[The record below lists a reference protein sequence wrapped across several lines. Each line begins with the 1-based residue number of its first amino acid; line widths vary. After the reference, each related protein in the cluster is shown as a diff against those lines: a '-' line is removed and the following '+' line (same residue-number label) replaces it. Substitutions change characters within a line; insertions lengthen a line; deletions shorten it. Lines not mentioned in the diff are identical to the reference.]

1 MKDRC
6 ILEAVKDAGCRISFD
21 FCFKII
27 YIINT
32 SVNNCGFV
40 NTLNHKFK
48 INHQI
53 RAKELRV
60 IADTG
65 ENLGVLS
72 LSQALA
78 KATELGSD
86 LIEISPNAT
95 PPIAK
100 IMDYG
105 KFQYQQNKKQK
116 ESRGHSRSTET
127 KTLQVKIG
135 TSEHDLEL
143 KAKNASKWLKEGNRV
158 KIGLFLVGRSKYSD
172 IEFKKERL
180 NRILSLISEEYKIS
194 DGPSQGPTGLIIT
207 LERAGKK

>member
-1 MKDRC
+1 M
-6 ILEAVKDAGCRISFD
+6 
-21 FCFKII
+21 
-27 YIINT
+27 
-32 SVNNCGFV
+32 
-40 NTLNHKFK
+40 
-48 INHQI
+48 
-53 RAKELRV
+53 
-60 IADTG
+60 DTG

-78 KATELGSD
+78 KATEIGSD
-86 LIEISPNAT
+86 LIEISPNAV

-116 ESRGHSRSTET
+116 ESRSHSRSTET

-172 IEFKKERL
+172 MEFKKERL

-194 DGPSQGPTGLIIT
+194 EGPSIGPKGLVIT
-207 LERAGKK
+207 LERASKK